1 MVYRKENYNVN
12 KDGKTVTEG
21 QTFDKYYQKYR
32 LNQATGMLEDA
43 GKVDIQELVNSNLD
57 SCLSRVIERYLPG
70 NDIDDQVGEYD
81 AMRDDLDYL
90 FEAGNIAEDLKERY
104 GLDDSLSISEVY
116 DQVSVRAN
124 ALKKDIDAKIQAH
137 SGENIEKSEVLDNEK
152 KTEQEGEQA

>member
-90 FEAGNIAEDLKERY
+90 FEAGNVAEDLKERY
-104 GLDDSLSISEVY
+104 GLDASLSISEVY

-137 SGENIEKSEVLDNEK
+137 SGENIVKSEVLDNEK